1 MGSSKMLASSMSG
14 NSHSTDMKN
23 SNLKKV
29 NLEVDYNAPKLKND
43 VCFIHLS
50 SESIS

>member
-14 NSHSTDMKN
+14 NSHSTDMKS

-43 VCFIHLS
+43 VCFI
-50 SESIS
+50 